1 MSTLFA
7 IWFGLVVAAA
17 IAAYVAMLAYMM
29 WGVCFRKGNE
39 KADAET
45 IRVNRVKRRSDDLRK
60 YYEEAGI

>member
-1 MSTLFA
+1 MSILFA
-7 IWFGLVVAAA
+7 TWFGLICAAA
-17 IAAYVAMLAYMM
+17 IAAYVALLVHLM

-60 YYEEAGI
+60 YLREMTR